1 MKKWSFLLAVL
12 VLIAFF
18 SFNKKDTKEEFTKQY
33 TKEEIYESFQDKILN
48 ISSYEC
54 IAEVCV
60 SGNKTPTNY
69 SFKHTYKKPDS
80 YKVEVLSPESVK
92 GKVIEFNSNKLTINN
107 PNVED
112 KIVFE
117 DYQNKFL
124 FIGNFIA
131 NYSYDS
137 AIIDEDDKFLK
148 ITKDM
153 PNDYFNKQILYVNK
167 KTKLPQKM
175 QIIDINGN
183 TRFDII
189 YKDFKTL

>member
-137 AIIDEDDKFLK
+137 AIIDEDDKFLI

>member
-137 AIIDEDDKFLK
+137 AIIDEDDKFL
-148 ITKDM
+148 
-153 PNDYFNKQILYVNK
+153 
-167 KTKLPQKM
+167 
-175 QIIDINGN
+175 IIIC
-183 TRFDII
+183 
-189 YKDFKTL
+189 K

>member
-48 ISSYEC
+48 ISFYEC

-69 SFKHTYKKPDS
+69 SFKHTYKKPDN
-80 YKVEVLSPESVK
+80 YKVEVLSPKSVK

-112 KIVFE
+112 KIIFE

-137 AIIDEDDKFLK
+137 AIIDEDDKFLI

>member
-124 FIGNFIA
+124 FVGNFIA

-137 AIIDEDDKFLK
+137 AIIDEDDKFLI

>member
-80 YKVEVLSPESVK
+80 YKVEVL
-92 GKVIEFNSNKLTINN
+92 
-107 PNVED
+107 
-112 KIVFE
+112 
-117 DYQNKFL
+117 
-124 FIGNFIA
+124 
-131 NYSYDS
+131 
-137 AIIDEDDKFLK
+137 
-148 ITKDM
+148 
-153 PNDYFNKQILYVNK
+153 
-167 KTKLPQKM
+167 
-175 QIIDINGN
+175 
-183 TRFDII
+183 
-189 YKDFKTL
+189 

>member
-137 AIIDEDDKFLK
+137 AIIDEDDKFLI

-153 PNDYFNKQILYVNK
+153 SNDYFNKQILYVNK

>member
-107 PNVED
+107 ANVED

-124 FIGNFIA
+124 FVGNFIP
-131 NYSYDS
+131 NYSYHS
-137 AIIDEDDKFLK
+137 AIIDEDDKFLI

>member
-33 TKEEIYESFQDKILN
+33 TKEEIYESIQDKILN

-137 AIIDEDDKFLK
+137 AIIDEDDKFLI

>member
-1 MKKWSFLLAVL
+1 MKKRSFLLAVL

-137 AIIDEDDKFLK
+137 AIIDEDDKFLI